1 MKKITTL
8 AILGASL
15 IGLAA
20 CSGSSKSKVE
30 ETKPVT
36 AKKAVE
42 NTELKEAPAINVTDT
57 TNPEQQANGNL
68 VKNVKNTL
76 NISTQQMKQA
86 STV

>member
-36 AKKAVE
+36 AKHRAKRSSGYQRHRY
-42 NTELKEAPAINVTDT
+42 NKSGT
-57 TNPEQQANGNL
+57 TSKRKLSRQR
-68 VKNVKNTL
+68 
-76 NISTQQMKQA
+76 
-86 STV
+86 